1 VDDETGGDMQR
12 AVLIVVAA
20 LLCCPVWAF
29 AQGTP
34 IALTD
39 KITSLDGVWI
49 RDRTK
54 GVEGYC
60 GNTIDDTIQIAVST
74 SGISFESRRLTG
86 LLKLDG
92 SVTNVGGGNFSGA
105 ASASIDAGWLAVTNR
120 HKRAQG
126 IGISRDVY
134 VVQGNELTIWR
145 TFHLEGPDGTLNQN
159 ACDGRQALVYARKGQ
174 P

>member
-1 VDDETGGDMQR
+1 MKR

-20 LLCCPVWAF
+20 LLCWPVGAF

-39 KITSLDGVWI
+39 RITSLDGLWL

-54 GVEGYC
+54 GIEGYC
-60 GNTIDDTIQIAVST
+60 GNTIDETIHVAVSALGVT
-74 SGISFESRRLTG
+74 FESRRLTG
-86 LLKLDG
+86 LIKLDG

-126 IGISRDVY
+126 IGISRDVF
-134 VVQGNELTIWR
+134 VVQGDELTVWR
-145 TFHLEGPDGTLNQN
+145 TFHFEGLNGTLDQR
-159 ACDGRQALVYARKGQ
+159 ACDGRQALVYQRQ
-174 P
+174 REP

>member
-1 VDDETGGDMQR
+1 MQR
-12 AVLIVVAA
+12 SVLVVVAA

-29 AQGTP
+29 AQGKP

-39 KITSLDGVWI
+39 KIASLDGVWI

-60 GNTIDDTIQIAVST
+60 GNTVDETIRIRVSAV
-74 SGISFESRRLTG
+74 GVSFESRRLTG
-86 LLKLDG
+86 LIRLDG

-120 HKRAQG
+120 HPRAQG
-126 IGISRDVY
+126 TGISRDVF
-134 VVQGNELTIWR
+134 VVQGDELTVWR
-145 TFHLEGPDGTLNQN
+145 TFHLEVADGTLNQN
-159 ACDGRQALVYARKGQ
+159 ACDGRQALVYVRQEADASATKSK
-174 P
+174 

>member
-1 VDDETGGDMQR
+1 MKR
-12 AVLIVVAA
+12 AVLIVVAV
-20 LLCCPVWAF
+20 LVCPIGSF
-29 AQGTP
+29 GQGIPSTP

-39 KITSLDGVWI
+39 KITSLDGLWI
-49 RDRTK
+49 HDPTK
-54 GVEGYC
+54 GVAGYC
-60 GNTIDDTIQIAVST
+60 GNTIDGTIRIGVSA
-74 SGISFESRRLTG
+74 SGVSFESRRLTG
-86 LLKLDG
+86 LIKLDG
-92 SVTNVGGGNFSGA
+92 SQTDVGGGNFSGA

-145 TFHLEGPDGTLNQN
+145 TFHFEWPNGTLNQD
-159 ACDGRQALVYARKGQ
+159 ACDGRQALVYQRQKQ